1 VKIRT
6 VSRVAVAGVDEH
18 QMMIHRNHVVKIAQ
32 HADHRDLKAQ
42 AVNDNQHV
50 AVAENGK

>member
-1 VKIRT
+1 
-6 VSRVAVAGVDEH
+6 
-18 QMMIHRNHVVKIAQ
+18 VVKIAQ
-32 HADHRDLKAQ
+32 RADHRDLKAQ